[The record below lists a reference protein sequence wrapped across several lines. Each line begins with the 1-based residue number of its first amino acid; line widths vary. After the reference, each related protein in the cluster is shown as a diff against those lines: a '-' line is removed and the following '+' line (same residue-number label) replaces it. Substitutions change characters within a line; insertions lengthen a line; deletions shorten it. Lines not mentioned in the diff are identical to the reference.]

1 MYAHCKLVPFRIP
14 LRGSNTFVS
23 VGNAIT
29 CLPCGQVKELPKEML
44 IPQPLW
50 MKSKDDKKISC
61 QGSGL
66 HTFEGRPK
74 LQPTVRGCQSD
85 GWQKVTLIDKIG
97 RLWYLLFINHTDCI
111 ALLFLTLKLQKGED
125 RLLRTPRLLQ
135 WQGIKQEISD
145 VRKSGIKKNQRPI
158 NLFQESLGTCKE
170 RRLFSKLKDI
180 PKVTSRSW
188 INSIAPPRRKEGRC
202 SLRVTELNR
211 LTLISRLRIKRLL
224 NFTTASQPYAASEDT
239 NEVRKTC

>member
-1 MYAHCKLVPFRIP
+1 MYAHCKLVPFRFP

-50 MKSKDDKKISC
+50 MKSKDDKEITC

-85 GWQKVTLIDKIG
+85 EWQKVTLLDKIG
-97 RLWYLLFINHTDCI
+97 RLRYLVFINHTDCI

-125 RLLRTPRLLQ
+125 RLLRTPKLLQ
-135 WQGIKQEISD
+135 WQGIKREISD
-145 VRKSGIKKNQRPI
+145 VRESGIKKNRGLSICFRKAWAPAKKGEYF
-158 NLFQESLGTCKE
+158 L
-170 RRLFSKLKDI
+170 
-180 PKVTSRSW
+180 SW
-188 INSIAPPRRKEGRC
+188 K
-202 SLRVTELNR
+202 
-211 LTLISRLRIKRLL
+211 ISQKWH
-224 NFTTASQPYAASEDT
+224 P
-239 NEVRKTC
+239 EVE